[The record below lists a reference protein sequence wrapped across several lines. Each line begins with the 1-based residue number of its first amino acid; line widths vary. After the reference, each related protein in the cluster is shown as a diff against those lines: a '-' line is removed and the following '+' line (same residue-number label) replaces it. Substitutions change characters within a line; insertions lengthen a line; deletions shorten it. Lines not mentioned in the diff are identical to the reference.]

1 MEQDKLQPSLS
12 ASLRV
17 VGVSRGS
24 EFSPNHVGNDEAI
37 FRLVC
42 EQLRRL
48 GFRVET
54 YAEREFVEQ
63 GVEADVVVSMAR
75 DKATLERLKRL
86 EQGGALVVNS
96 AYGVENCVRRAMTE
110 RLLAHGIAHPASV
123 LLDLSEPVE
132 AVVDRLTDVLQ
143 AQGVAAFPC
152 WIKRGDSHALVKAD
166 VSFAADRQEA
176 LAILTDFRQRDIPTA
191 VVNVHLCGD
200 LVKFYGVEGTD
211 FFYWFYPSPCTH
223 TKFGLEAIN
232 GEARG
237 YAFDVEALRRE
248 CHRAARILRVPVYG
262 GDCVVSAQGDYK
274 IIDFNDWPS
283 FARCREEA
291 GPQIA
296 ACIAGLARLK
306 TEQ

>member
-1 MEQDKLQPSLS
+1 MEQDKLQPSAS
-12 ASLRV
+12 ASIRM
-17 VGVSRGS
+17 VGVSRGN

-42 EQLRRL
+42 EQLRRR
-48 GFRVET
+48 GFRVEA
-54 YAEREFVEQ
+54 YAERVFVEQ
-63 GVEADVVVSMAR
+63 GIEADVVFSMAR

-96 AYGVENCVRRAMTE
+96 AYGVENCVRRPMTE

-123 LLDLSEPVE
+123 VLDLSEPDE
-132 AVVDRLTDVLQ
+132 QTADRLAGALQ

-152 WIKRGDSHALVKAD
+152 WIKRGDSHALVKED
-166 VSFAADRQEA
+166 VSFASDRQEA
-176 LAILTDFRQRDIPTA
+176 LTILSGFRQRGIPHA
-191 VVNVHLCGD
+191 VVNAHLPGD

-211 FFYWFYPSPCTH
+211 FFYWFYPSPRTH

-237 YAFDVEALRRE
+237 YAFDVEALQRE
-248 CHRAARILRVPVYG
+248 CHRAARILRVPIYG
-262 GDCVVSAQGDYK
+262 GDCVVSARGEYK

-296 ACIAGLARLK
+296 ACIARLANQK
-306 TEQ
+306 TES